1 MSNIKTAGGYKMKKF
16 VSIMAAAALML
27 SAVCAFASET
37 AICVQAE
44 LPEFISFV
52 TEPCSNIALFAA
64 DYNEDD
70 IIRKIYE
77 GAAAQESRIIVLNQL
92 LMTDGEPDA
101 DKTLAV
107 LKNALTKVKYT
118 YPDMYAI
125 QNRYTV
131 WQDSSG
137 HIVIGLTYAEGIG
150 NIQKRMRLYK
160 AFKKDILSLI
170 TKDMTDF
177 QKAVTVHDYIVMN
190 LKYDTSYNVFDAVNM
205 AIGGSGV
212 CQGYAQMFY
221 DLCANELGMGCG
233 FAVGNN
239 KTAGAAGHIWN
250 VIKIDGKW
258 YHADATYDDPLL
270 RYSET
275 QTAADA
281 PMRVSHNYFLVSD
294 KKLKSINPNDSI
306 DRENIDCAVECS
318 DTYYDENRPW
328 DDSSSAQIIVNDG
341 AVYYISGNEIIR
353 KSDKEEKTVYEFKYS
368 SGGSVSAGI
377 GIYDEVLYVSDNRK
391 NIYRV
396 DLSSGESSLLYNGSS
411 LIKYMRIDGGVLRFS
426 LSEPNSVQYSIGAVP
441 LGETTGQILGAE
453 LIDGKIVVLLRS
465 AAKKASLYASN
476 SEEFIKRAGVSPGL
490 NRIFAEYTG
499 DAASSLRLF
508 LWTDG
513 LKPLDVR

>member
-1 MSNIKTAGGYKMKKF
+1 MKKF
-16 VSIMAAAALML
+16 VSMIVAAAVLF
-27 SAVCAFASET
+27 SAACAFASET
-37 AICVQAE
+37 AMCVQAE

-52 TEPCSNIALFAA
+52 TEPCSNIALFSA

-150 NIQKRMRLYK
+150 NIQKRMRLYA
-160 AFKKDILSLI
+160 AFKEDILSLI
-170 TKDMTDF
+170 TEDMTDF

-190 LKYDTSYNVFDAVNM
+190 LKYDTSYNVYDAVNM
-205 AIGGSGV
+205 ALGGSGV

-221 DLCANELGMGCG
+221 DICANELGMGCG
-233 FAVGNN
+233 FAVWNN
-239 KTAGAAGHIWN
+239 KTPGEAGHIWN

-270 RYSET
+270 RYSKT

-281 PMRVSHNYFLVSD
+281 PLRVSHNYFLVSD
-294 KKLKSINPNDSI
+294 KKLKSINPNDPV

-341 AVYYISGNEIIR
+341 AIYYISGNKIMK
-353 KSDKEEKTVYEFKYS
+353 KSDAEEAVCIITE
-368 SGGSVSAGI
+368 GENHIEAGI
-377 GIYDEVLYVSDNRK
+377 GIYGDLLFACYKQS
-391 NIYRV
+391 IYWIK
-396 DLSSGESSLLYNGSS
+396 LSTGESGQFYNSGSGS
-411 LIKYMRIDGGVLRFS
+411 AMIKYLRIDGGVLRFT
-426 LSEPNSVQYSIGAVP
+426 LSEPNSVRFSVGAVP
-441 LGETTGQILGAE
+441 LGETDGQILGAE
-453 LIDGKIVVLLRS
+453 LIDGKIVALLRS
-465 AAKKASLYASN
+465 TAKKAALYAAD
-476 SEEFIKRAGVSPGL
+476 SEGFVKRASVVPGL
-490 NRIFAEYTG
+490 NRVFAEYTG
-499 DAASSLRLF
+499 DAAYSLRLL

-513 LKPLDVR
+513 LKPLDAR